1 MPKKY
6 TGKDETTDIKD
17 VGLQLG
23 KIPPQAL
30 QLEEAVL
37 GSMMIEQDL
46 FIDLQNILKPD
57 SFYKDAH
64 KKIFG
69 VMQELAAIQSPIDLL
84 TVIEKLKAHGML
96 NDVGGEAYLVDLTKK
111 VASGAHAEYHARIIA
126 QRFIQRELIR
136 IASDIQKKSFDE
148 TLDVNDL
155 LNEAQQEIFTLAE
168 GNITREPQRVN
179 IILHEAMEEIE
190 RAKDSEAGVS
200 GIPSGFT
207 LVDRITN
214 GWQRSDLIIAAAR
227 PSMGKTAFVLTM
239 ARNITVEH
247 KMPVAFF
254 SLEMDSVQLIRR
266 LIVSESK
273 IRSEKIRSGDLSEA
287 DWMHLERSI
296 KDLVEAPLFIDD
308 TPALSIYEFRSKARK
323 LKVAQD
329 IQLII
334 IDYLQLMSGP
344 PELKKMREQ
353 EVSAI
358 SRALKAIAKEL
369 KVPIIALSQLNR
381 SAEVSGNK
389 RPQLSNLRE
398 SGAIE
403 QDADLVLFIHRPEYY
418 GFKDG
423 ENNENLEGIAEII
436 IAKHRNG
443 ATADVRLR
451 FIKEEARFA
460 EIEDYQLMPPQIYN
474 ETRKANLKKDVDAS
488 QFRKVDDSMAVNYE
502 FDNSNDGDNPFT

>member
-6 TGKDETTDIKD
+6 TKKEETTDIKD

-23 KIPPQAL
+23 KIPPQAI

-46 FIDLQNILKPD
+46 FIDLQSILKPD
-57 SFYKDAH
+57 SFYVEAH
-64 KKIFG
+64 KKIYG
-69 VMQELAAIQSPIDLL
+69 VMQELAATQSPIDLY
-84 TVIEKLKAHGML
+84 TVIEKLKAHNTL
-96 NDVGGEAYLVDLTKK
+96 NDVGGEAYLVELTKK

-168 GNITREPQRVN
+168 GNITREPQRVS
-179 IILHEAMEEIE
+179 IVLHEAMEEIE

-200 GIPSGFT
+200 GVPSGFT
-207 LVDRITN
+207 SIDRITN

-239 ARNITVEH
+239 ARNISIDH
-247 KMPVAFF
+247 KIPVAFF
-254 SLEMDSVQLIRR
+254 SLEMDAVQLIRR

-273 IRSEKIRSGDLSEA
+273 ISSEKIRSGQLTEK
-287 DWMHLERSI
+287 DWAHLESSI
-296 KDLVEAPLFIDD
+296 KDLADAPLFIDD

-323 LKVAQD
+323 LKATQD
-329 IQLII
+329 IQLIV

-358 SRALKAIAKEL
+358 SRALKAISKEL

-381 SAEVSGNK
+381 SAETGGNK

-418 GFKDG
+418 GFKEG

-443 ATADVRLR
+443 ATGDVRLR
-451 FIKEEARFA
+451 FIKEEARFS
-460 EIEDYQLMPPQIYN
+460 EIEDYQILPPQLSTN
-474 ETRKANLKKDVDAS
+474 ETHKANLRDVDATKYKY
-488 QFRKVDDSMAVNYE
+488 KVDDSLDENYG
-502 FDNSNDGDNPFT
+502 FDNENPL

>member
-1 MPKKY
+1 MPKKH
-6 TGKDETTDIKD
+6 TQKDETIDVKD
-17 VGLQLG
+17 VGLHLG
-23 KIPPQAL
+23 KVPPQAL

-46 FIDLQNILKPD
+46 FIDLQNILKPE
-57 SFYKDAH
+57 SFYKESH
-64 KKIFG
+64 KKIYG
-69 VMQELAAIQSPIDLL
+69 VMQELAAAQNPIDLY
-84 TVIEKLKAHGML
+84 TVIEKLKSHQIL
-96 NDVGGEAYLVDLTKK
+96 NDVGGETYLVELTKK
-111 VASGAHAEYHARIIA
+111 IASGAHAEYHARIVA

-136 IASDIQKKSFDE
+136 IASNIQKTAFDE

-179 IILHEAMEEIE
+179 IVLREAMEEIE

-207 LVDRITN
+207 GIDRITN

-247 KMPVAFF
+247 KIPVAFF

-273 IRSEKIRSGDLSEA
+273 IRSEKIRSGNLNED
-287 DWMHLERSI
+287 DWAHLERSI
-296 KDLVEAPLFIDD
+296 KGLTEAPLFIDD

-323 LKVAQD
+323 LKAAQD

-358 SRALKAIAKEL
+358 SRSLKAIAKEL

-381 SAEVSGNK
+381 SAELGGNK

-418 GFKDG
+418 GFKEG

-443 ATADVRLR
+443 ATADVQLR

-460 EIEDYQLMPPQIYN
+460 EIEDYPLMPPQIYTN
-474 ETRKANLKKDVDAS
+474 EVRKAKLNDDVDVTKY
-488 QFRKVDDSMAVNYE
+488 KVDDSLEANYE
-502 FDNSNDGDNPFT
+502 FERDSPFL

>member
-6 TGKDETTDIKD
+6 TKKEETTDVKD
-17 VGLQLG
+17 VALQLG
-23 KIPPQAL
+23 RVPPQAL
-30 QLEEAVL
+30 QLEEAVI

-46 FIDLQNILKPD
+46 FIDLQGILKRE
-57 SFYKDAH
+57 SFYKESH
-64 KKIFG
+64 RKIFAE
-69 VMQELAAIQSPIDLL
+69 MQELAAAQNPIDLY
-84 TVIEKLKAHGML
+84 TVIEKLKAKNIL
-96 NDVGGEAYLVDLTKK
+96 NDVGGEAYLVELTQK
-111 VASGAHAEYHARIIA
+111 VASGVHAEYHARIIA

-136 IASDIQKKSFDE
+136 ISSDIQKKSFDE

-168 GNITREPQRVN
+168 GNISREPQRVS
-179 IILHEAMEEIE
+179 IVLREAMDEIE

-207 LVDRITN
+207 EIDRITN

-239 ARNITVEH
+239 ARNVAIEH
-247 KMPVAFF
+247 KIPVAFF
-254 SLEMDSVQLIRR
+254 SLEMDSVQLIKR

-273 IRSEKIRSGDLSEA
+273 IKSEKIRSGNLTEN
-287 DWMHLERSI
+287 DWAHLESSI
-296 KDLVEAPLFIDD
+296 KELTEAPLFIDD
-308 TPALSIYEFRSKARK
+308 TPALSIYEFRAKARK
-323 LKVAQD
+323 LKATQD
-329 IQLII
+329 VQLIV

-358 SRALKAIAKEL
+358 SRGLKAIAKEL

-381 SAEVSGNK
+381 STEMGGNK

-418 GFKDG
+418 GFKEG
-423 ENNENLEGIAEII
+423 ENNESLEGIAEII

-443 ATADVRLR
+443 ATGDVQLR

-460 EIEDYQLMPPQIYN
+460 EIDDYQISPPQIQ
-474 ETRKANLKKDVDAS
+474 THKSKVSKDVDTS
-488 QFRKVDDSMAVNYE
+488 KYNVDDNFDVNYGFGE
-502 FDNSNDGDNPFT
+502 EQNI

>member
-1 MPKKY
+1 MPKKH
-6 TGKDETTDIKD
+6 TKEETTDIKD

-46 FIDLQNILKPD
+46 FIDLQSILKPE
-57 SFYKDAH
+57 SFYKEAH
-64 KKIFG
+64 KKIYG
-69 VMQELAAIQSPIDLL
+69 VMQQLSATQSPIDLY
-84 TVIEKLKAHGML
+84 TVIEKLKAHNIL
-96 NDVGGEAYLVDLTKK
+96 SDVGGEAYLVELTKK

-136 IASDIQKKSFDE
+136 ISSDIQKKSFDE

-168 GNITREPQRVN
+168 GNISREPQRVN
-179 IILHEAMEEIE
+179 IVLREAMEEIE
-190 RAKDSEAGVS
+190 RAKNSETGVS

-207 LVDRITN
+207 SIDRITN

-239 ARNITVEH
+239 ARNITIEH
-247 KMPVAFF
+247 KIPVAFF
-254 SLEMDSVQLIRR
+254 SLEMDAVQLIRR

-273 IRSEKIRSGDLSEA
+273 IRSEKIRSGNLNET
-287 DWMHLERSI
+287 DWAHLESSI
-296 KDLVEAPLFIDD
+296 KDLTEAPLFIDD
-308 TPALSIYEFRSKARK
+308 TPALSIYEFRAKARK
-323 LKVAQD
+323 LKAAHD
-329 IQLII
+329 IQLIV

-369 KVPIIALSQLNR
+369 KIPIIALSQLNR
-381 SAEVSGNK
+381 TAEVGGNK

-418 GFKDG
+418 GFKEG
-423 ENNENLEGIAEII
+423 ENHENLEGIAEII

-443 ATADVRLR
+443 AIADVPLR

-460 EIEDYQLMPPQIYN
+460 EIDNYNIPPPQISS
-474 ETRKANLKKDVDAS
+474 ETYMTKKANLTDIDVS
-488 QFRKVDDSMAVNYE
+488 KYKVDDSFDVNYG
-502 FDNSNDGDNPFT
+502 FDDESPFL

>member
-1 MPKKY
+1 MSKKY
-6 TGKDETTDIKD
+6 SKKDETADIKD
-17 VGLQLG
+17 VSLQLG

-30 QLEEAVL
+30 HLEEAVL

-46 FIDLQNILKPD
+46 FIDLQNILKSE
-57 SFYKDAH
+57 SFYKESH
-64 KKIFG
+64 RKIYG
-69 VMQELAAIQSPIDLL
+69 VMQELASVQNPIDLY
-84 TVIEKLKAHGML
+84 TVIEKLKAHSIL
-96 NDVGGEAYLVDLTKK
+96 NDVGGESYLIELTKK
-111 VASGAHAEYHARIIA
+111 VASGAHAEFHARIIA

-136 IASDIQKKSFDE
+136 ISSDIQQKSFDE

-155 LNEAQQEIFTLAE
+155 LNEAQQAIFTLAE

-179 IILHEAMEEIE
+179 IILREAMDEIE
-190 RAKDSEAGVS
+190 RAKDSEVGVS

-207 LVDRITN
+207 SIDRITN

-239 ARNITVEH
+239 ARNVTIEH

-273 IRSEKIRSGDLSEA
+273 IRSEKIRSGNLTET
-287 DWMHLERSI
+287 DWAHLEHSI
-296 KDLVEAPLFIDD
+296 KDLADAPLFIDD

-323 LKVAQD
+323 LKASQD

-358 SRALKAIAKEL
+358 SRALKAISKEL

-381 SAEVSGNK
+381 LAETGGNK

-418 GFKDG
+418 GIKEG
-423 ENNENLEGIAEII
+423 EGGENLEGIAEII

-443 ATADVRLR
+443 ATGDIKLR
-451 FIKEEARFA
+451 FIREEARFVEA
-460 EIEDYQLMPPQIYN
+460 DDYQIPPPQIQT
-474 ETRKANLKKDVDAS
+474 ETRKSKLRNVDATKY
-488 QFRKVDDSMAVNYE
+488 KVDDSFDVNYA
-502 FDNSNDGDNPFT
+502 FDEENPFE

>member
-6 TGKDETTDIKD
+6 TKKDEAIDVKD

-23 KIPPQAL
+23 KVPPQAL

-46 FIDLQNILKPD
+46 FIDLQSILKPD
-57 SFYKDAH
+57 SFYKESH
-64 KKIFG
+64 KKIYSA
-69 VMQELAAIQSPIDLL
+69 MQELAAGQNPIDLY
-84 TVIEKLKAHGML
+84 TVIEKLKSQSIL
-96 NDVGGEAYLVDLTKK
+96 NDVGGEPYLIELTKK
-111 VASGAHAEYHARIIA
+111 VASGAHAEYHARIVA

-136 IASDIQKKSFDE
+136 IASNIQKTAFDE

-179 IILHEAMEEIE
+179 IVLREAMEEIE

-207 LVDRITN
+207 DIDRITN

-239 ARNITVEH
+239 ARNITIEH
-247 KMPVAFF
+247 KIPVAFF
-254 SLEMDSVQLIRR
+254 SLEMDSIQLIRR

-273 IRSEKIRSGDLSEA
+273 IKSEKIRSGDLSEE
-287 DWMHLERSI
+287 DWRHLERSI
-296 KDLVEAPLFIDD
+296 KGLTEAPLFIDD

-323 LKVAQD
+323 LKATQD

-418 GFKDG
+418 GFKEG
-423 ENNENLEGIAEII
+423 ENKENLEGIAEII

-443 ATADVRLR
+443 ATADVQLR
-451 FIKEEARFA
+451 FVREEARFA
-460 EIEDYQLMPPQIYN
+460 EIENYQIPPPQVYSK
-474 ETRKANLKKDVDAS
+474 TYRSNLNKDVDTS
-488 QFRKVDDSMAVNYE
+488 QFKVDSSEEAYYDYDREA
-502 FDNSNDGDNPFT
+502 PF

>member
-1 MPKKY
+1 MTKKY
-6 TGKDETTDIKD
+6 TKKDETIDVKD

-23 KIPPQAL
+23 KVPPQAL

-46 FIDLQNILKPD
+46 FIDLQNILKPE
-57 SFYKDAH
+57 SFYKESH
-64 KKIFG
+64 KKIYG
-69 VMQELAAIQSPIDLL
+69 IMQELATAQNPIDLY
-84 TVIEKLKAHGML
+84 TVIEKLKSQDIL
-96 NDVGGEAYLVDLTKK
+96 NDVGGEAYLVELTKK

-136 IASDIQKKSFDE
+136 IASNIQKNAFDE

-155 LNEAQQEIFTLAE
+155 LNEAQQEIFNLAE

-207 LVDRITN
+207 AIDRITN

-239 ARNITVEH
+239 ARNITIEH
-247 KMPVAFF
+247 KIPVAFF

-273 IRSEKIRSGDLSEA
+273 ISSEKIRSGDLTEA
-287 DWMHLERSI
+287 DWAHLERSI
-296 KDLVEAPLFIDD
+296 KGLTEAPLFIDD
-308 TPALSIYEFRSKARK
+308 TPAMSIYEFRSKARK
-323 LKVAQD
+323 LKAAQN

-381 SAEVSGNK
+381 AAEVGGNK

-403 QDADLVLFIHRPEYY
+403 QDADLVMFIHRPEAY
-418 GFKDG
+418 GFKED
-423 ENNENLEGIAEII
+423 ENKKNTEGMAEII

-443 ATADVRLR
+443 ATAIIELQ
-451 FIKEEARFA
+451 FIKTEARFA
-460 EIEDYQLMPPQIYN
+460 EFENGLPAPPIYTN
-474 ETRKANLKKDVDAS
+474 EIRKAKLNNDVDPS
-488 QFRKVDDSMAVNYE
+488 KYRVDDSTIVNYD
-502 FDNSNDGDNPFT
+502 FDSENAFR

>member
-1 MPKKY
+1 MPKKS
-6 TGKDETTDIKD
+6 TKKDATTDIKD

-30 QLEEAVL
+30 LLEEAVL

-46 FIDLQNILKPD
+46 FIDLQNILKPE

-64 KKIFG
+64 KKIYG
-69 VMQELAAIQSPIDLL
+69 VMQELAATQNPIDLL
-84 TVIEKLKAHGML
+84 TVIEKLKAHGIL
-96 NDVGGEAYLVDLTKK
+96 NDVGGETYLVDLTKK

-179 IILHEAMEEIE
+179 IIIHEAMEEIE

-207 LVDRITN
+207 SVDRITN

-239 ARNITVEH
+239 ARNITIEH
-247 KMPVAFF
+247 KLPVAFF
-254 SLEMDSVQLIRR
+254 SLEMDAVQLIRR

-273 IRSEKIRSGDLSEA
+273 IPSGKIRSGDLSES
-287 DWMHLERSI
+287 DWSHLEGSI
-296 KDLVEAPLFIDD
+296 KELVDAPLFIDD

-323 LKVAQD
+323 LKATHD

-358 SRALKAIAKEL
+358 SRSLKAIAKEL

-443 ATADVRLR
+443 ATADVKLR

-460 EIEDYQLMPPQIYN
+460 EIEDYHLMPPQVYAH
-474 ETRKANLKKDVDAS
+474 ETRKAKLRDVDVS
-488 QFRKVDDSMAVNYE
+488 RYRVDDSMDANYDFSTE
-502 FDNSNDGDNPFT
+502 